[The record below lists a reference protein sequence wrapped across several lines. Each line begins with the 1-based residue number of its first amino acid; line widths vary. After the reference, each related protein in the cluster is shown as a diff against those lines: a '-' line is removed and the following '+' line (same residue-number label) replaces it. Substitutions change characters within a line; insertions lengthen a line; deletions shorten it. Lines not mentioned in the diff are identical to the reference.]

1 LLKVFTMQQSS
12 VHILV
17 TRPVDES
24 VIEQAS
30 ESGLT
35 IEVIPFIETELLQT
49 VELQQE
55 IEQTLLLTTSVVF
68 TSARAVEAVA
78 AHLDG
83 QEPEWAIY
91 CIGNKTKEL
100 VDKYFGAA
108 HVAGYAN
115 NATDLAQEIVESIDK
130 DEIIFFCGD
139 QRRQELP
146 MILEQKQIHVEEI
159 VVYQTI
165 QVPRKLKKEY
175 QGILFFSPSAVESF
189 FRMNTIPAKTI
200 LFAIGNTT
208 ADTIKKYSNN
218 KILIGDQPGKST
230 LLEMAIEYFT

>member
-1 LLKVFTMQQSS
+1 MQQSS

-17 TRPVDES
+17 TRPVEGS
-24 VIEQAS
+24 LIEQAG
-30 ESGLT
+30 EAGLT
-35 IEVIPFIETELLQT
+35 IEVIPFIETELIQT

-55 IEQTLLLTTSVVF
+55 IEQTLLQTTSVVF
-68 TSARAVEAVA
+68 TSPRAVEAVA
-78 AHLDG
+78 AQLDE

-91 CIGNKTKEL
+91 CIGNRTKEL
-100 VDKYFGAA
+100 VDQYFGAA
-108 HVAGYAN
+108 HIAGYAS
-115 NATDLAQEIVESIDK
+115 NATDLAQEIVESIEK

-200 LFAIGNTT
+200 LFAIGSTT
-208 ADTIKKYSNN
+208 ADAIKKYSNN